1 MLSACWTLQPSST
14 GPGDH
19 KGWWSR
25 DTLLGQY
32 RLVAGGSSA
41 HWATANTTT
50 EIIYCSWSSCLP
62 IWNNGGVHLIC
73 VSMPGLSPPAH
84 WYTVQLPT
92 LQWQCWRGG
101 GAVVYFVFTPSV
113 LRPAPAL
120 IWSSSSPSH
129 KKLIAPEIF
138 PQLTVAISAA
148 DDPSVSESV
157 FAITEKAPTRAN
169 SCLKALTR
177 AY

>member
-1 MLSACWTLQPSST
+1 MKRSSWRCYLLADT

-73 VSMPGLSPPAH
+73 FNMPGLSPPPH

-92 LQWQCWRGG
+92 LQWQCWWGG
-101 GAVVYFVFTPSV
+101 GAGVYFVFT
-113 LRPAPAL
+113 LG
-120 IWSSSSPSH
+120 IETSPSTDMI
-129 KKLIAPEIF
+129 KLQP
-138 PQLTVAISAA
+138 LTQKANCSGNISPAHGC
-148 DDPSVSESV
+148 D
-157 FAITEKAPTRAN
+157 
-169 SCLKALTR
+169 
-177 AY
+177 